1 MTMKPET
8 GKPKT
13 ENRKT
18 GFRKTG
24 KTGNREIEKLENELF
39 DLLLIIHECLGQQN
53 NF

>member
-24 KTGNREIEKLENELF
+24 KTGNREIEKPGNELF
-39 DLLLIIHECLGQQN
+39 DLFLIIYECLGQQN
-53 NF
+53 NL